1 MDYIKE
7 KLYQQLAIDYCCQ
20 VSDIKDAKNHFTEYE
35 KLEGR
40 RQFEEAD
47 DCVLKVIAVNGKLI
61 FTGKKSIIEVC
72 RKQFSNNSGNWF
84 MDASNFRKLDEI
96 LMNDGYRVKTA
107 HPFFIPKDDCV
118 HEINGVEIKKYNQE
132 EILQFKDD
140 DRFDE
145 AFCFSEESPDVLAV
159 AAIIDDEIVGMAG
172 ASADSSSFW
181 QIGINVNKNLRA
193 DILLRELYQY
203 LRQTSYKKELC
214 HIMGQVFPILRH
226 SMLLRKLD
234 LR

>member
-20 VSDIKDAKNHFTEYE
+20 VSDIKDDKNHFTEYE
-35 KLEGR
+35 KLKGR
-40 RQFEEAD
+40 RQFEEAA

-118 HEINGVEIKKYNQE
+118 HEINAIRKK
-132 EILQFKDD
+132 
-140 DRFDE
+140 
-145 AFCFSEESPDVLAV
+145 FSNLRMMTGLMKHFVLAKSHR
-159 AAIIDDEIVGMAG
+159 M
-172 ASADSSSFW
+172 
-181 QIGINVNKNLRA
+181 
-193 DILLRELYQY
+193 Y
-203 LRQTSYKKELC
+203 LQLQRL
-214 HIMGQVFPILRH
+214 
-226 SMLLRKLD
+226 
-234 LR
+234 